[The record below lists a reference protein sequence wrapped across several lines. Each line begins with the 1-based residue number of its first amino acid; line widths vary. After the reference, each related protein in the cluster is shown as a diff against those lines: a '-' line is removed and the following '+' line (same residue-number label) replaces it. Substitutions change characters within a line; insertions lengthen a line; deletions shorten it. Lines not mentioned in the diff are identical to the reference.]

1 MDGDFGPAKGYPMAR
16 TQTNKTDNSMNHRLL
31 RTAMSAVAFTAVAA
45 ATAAPAIAQSA
56 AKSGDILPFK
66 ATERTLPNGLKV
78 IIVPTGFPNIV
89 ALQIP
94 VQTGSRNEIEPG
106 KSGFAHFFEH
116 IMFRGTKNRTQE
128 DMMKIVTKAGAREN
142 AYTTDDFTN
151 YYITFAKE
159 DLEAMIGLQADRF
172 QNLEY
177 PEAEFKTEAR
187 AVLGEYNKNSANP
200 VSKLFEALRQA
211 AFSKHTYAH
220 TTMGFIKDIEDMPN
234 QYEYSKEFFKRWYRP
249 EYTTII
255 VAGDVTA
262 DEVMPLIEKHW
273 GKWER
278 GSYKAEIPQEGPGT
292 GPKYTHVNWTSP
304 TLPYLAVAFRN
315 PAFSETNKDNAA
327 LDFVSTLW
335 FGPTS
340 DIYKKL
346 VQREQKV
353 DGFSAGNTSNADPE
367 LFTIFARLKKAE
379 DAVYVRDEILKTI
392 AQAKAS
398 LVSAEQLAETKSNAK
413 YSFVRSLDNT
423 DRIASTLARFVRYNR
438 SYNTINR
445 AYALY
450 DELTP
455 EDLRS
460 AARRYFVDNTM
471 VVATV
476 SNTALPAAISTLPSL
491 SSFATAQPAAVTA
504 SNGNAATKPMGTPTP
519 RDTKPWMLASGVTA
533 GNGTAAPMISMEKV
547 IVQKSPLPQLRF
559 KVLFTAGSAHDP
571 AGKEGMASLAA
582 RMIAGAGSKAMTLD
596 EINKSMYPIAG
607 SFYGQIDKEMTSFTG
622 SIHKENW
629 DRFVSVAL
637 PMLLEPGFRE
647 EDFKRNKDGL
657 LNSLKQDLIANNEE
671 ELGKERL
678 QTNIFAGT
686 RYAHPVQ
693 GTAAGIQSI
702 SLDDVRGFIRDQ
714 YTQGNLTLAVN
725 GDISDAQVAQLRAAL
740 ATLPAGT
747 PAPAKREPLA
757 GKRPKGLDVEIIQK
771 DTRATAISFG
781 LPIEVTRTHPDFAAL
796 NVARSWLGEHRLN
809 GRLYDQIRRI
819 RGMNYGDYAY
829 MEAFPRGMFQFFPD
843 ANIARRGQIF
853 EVWIRPVVPEN
864 AHMAL
869 RIAIHEL
876 DNLIDNGMSE
886 EDFQA
891 SRQYLMKNVYVMTQ
905 TQDQQVGYALDSK
918 WYGMPEYT
926 AYMRQQLEKLTREDV
941 NRALKKHLSAD
952 DLSIVMITNDAEGLK
967 KQLIADEFS
976 SIKYDGEKPQSL
988 LDEDKVIG
996 ARKLGITAD
1005 RVKITP
1011 VAEVFAR

>member
-1 MDGDFGPAKGYPMAR
+1 
-16 TQTNKTDNSMNHRLL
+16 
-31 RTAMSAVAFTAVAA
+31 MSLIAVAGLITSS
-45 ATAAPAIAQSA
+45 AAPARAQGASQS
-56 AKSGDILPFK
+56 KNILPFN

-89 ALQIP
+89 SLQIP
-94 VQTGSRNEIEPG
+94 VQTGSRNEVEPG

-116 IMFRGTKNRTQE
+116 IMFRGTKTQTQAQ
-128 DMMKIVTKAGAREN
+128 MSQKITKAGAREN

-151 YYITFAKE
+151 YYQTFAKE
-159 DLEAMIGLQADRF
+159 DLEGMLALQADRF
-172 QNLEY
+172 QNLQY

-200 VSKLFEALRQA
+200 ASKLFEGIREA

-255 VAGDVTA
+255 VAGDVKA
-262 DEVMPLIEKHW
+262 DEVMPLVEKYW

-278 GSYKAEIPQEGPGT
+278 GSYKVNVPVEPPGT
-292 GPKYTHVNWTSP
+292 AAKYVHVNWTSP
-304 TLPYLAVAFRN
+304 TLPYLAVSFRN
-315 PAFSETNKDNAA
+315 PAFSETNNDNAA

-367 LFTIFARLKKAE
+367 LFTIFARVKKPE
-379 DAVYVRDEILKTI
+379 DITYVRDEILKTV

-398 LVSAEQLAETKSNAK
+398 LVSAEELAEAKSNAR

-423 DRIASTLARFVRYNR
+423 DRIASTLARYVRYNR
-438 SYNTINR
+438 SYNTINK
-445 AYALY
+445 AYELY
-450 DELTP
+450 DALTP
-455 EDLRS
+455 ADLRRV
-460 AARRYFVDNTM
+460 AQKYFVDNNM

-476 SNTALPAAISTLPSL
+476 SSTPLPATVSTLPKIA
-491 SSFATAQPAAVTA
+491 SFASAATPAAGSNGTNGKTMTPPSKPRDTAPWMVATSIA
-504 SNGNAATKPMGTPTP
+504 SNGPGAANAIAM
-519 RDTKPWMLASGVTA
+519 D
-533 GNGTAAPMISMEKV
+533 KV
-547 IVQKSPLPQLRF
+547 IVQKSPLPQLRM
-559 KVLFTAGSAHDP
+559 KILFNTGSAADP
-571 AGKEGMASLAA
+571 AGKEGLAAFAA
-582 RMIAGAGSKAMTLD
+582 RMISSAGSKAMTLD
-596 EINKSMYPIAG
+596 EITKTLYPVAG
-607 SFYGQIDKEMTSFTG
+607 GFGAQVDKEMTVFTG
-622 SIHKENW
+622 SIHKDNW
-629 DRFVSVAL
+629 DRFVRVAL
-637 PMLLEPGFRE
+637 PMLLDPGFRE

-686 RYAHPVQ
+686 PYAHPVQ
-693 GTAAGIQSI
+693 GTVAGIQSI
-702 SLDDVRGFIRDQ
+702 TMDDVRNFIRDQ

-725 GDISDAQVAQLRAAL
+725 GDISDAQVAQLRMAL
-740 ATLPAGT
+740 ATLPQGT
-747 PAPAKREPLA
+747 PAPTTHPALA
-757 GKRPKGLDVEIIQK
+757 GKRSKGMEVEIIEK
-771 DTRATAISFG
+771 DTRATAISLG
-781 LPIEVTRTHPDFAAL
+781 MPIEVTRTHPDFAAL
-796 NVARSWLGEHRLN
+796 NVARSWLGEHRLG
-809 GRLYDQIRRI
+809 GRLYERLRGI

-829 MEAFPRGMFQFFPD
+829 IEAFPRGMFQFFPD

-853 EVWIRPVVPEN
+853 EMWIRPVVPEN

-869 RIAIHEL
+869 RIAVNEL
-876 DNLIDNGMSE
+876 DKLIDDGMSE

-891 SRQYLMKNVYVMTQ
+891 ARQYLMKNVYVMTQ

-918 WYGMPEYT
+918 WYGMPDYT
-926 AYMRQQLEKLTREDV
+926 TYMRSQLEKLTRDDV

-952 DLSIVMITNDAEGLK
+952 DLSVVIITKDAQGLK
-967 KQLIADEFS
+967 NQLVADGFS
-976 SIKYDGEKPQSL
+976 AIKYDGEKPQSL

-1005 RVKITP
+1005 RIRITP
-1011 VAEVFAR
+1011 VDDVFAK

>member
-1 MDGDFGPAKGYPMAR
+1 
-16 TQTNKTDNSMNHRLL
+16 
-31 RTAMSAVAFTAVAA
+31 MSAVAFSVISAGA
-45 ATAAPAIAQSA
+45 ATALHAQTGATST
-56 AKSGDILPFK
+56 DILPFK
-66 ATERTLPNGLKV
+66 ATERTLANGLKV

-89 ALQIP
+89 SLQIP

-116 IMFRGTKNRTQE
+116 IMFRGTKNQTQE
-128 DMMKIVTKAGAREN
+128 DMMRLVTKAGAREN

-159 DLEAMIGLQADRF
+159 DLESMIGLQADRF
-172 QNLEY
+172 QNLQY

-200 VSKLFEALRQA
+200 VSKLFEALRQT

-255 VAGDVTA
+255 VAGDVSPE
-262 DEVMPLIEKHW
+262 EVMPLIEKHW

-278 GSYKAEIPQEGPGT
+278 GSYKVDIPQEGAGS

-340 DIYKKL
+340 EIYKKL

-353 DGFSAGNTSNADPE
+353 DGFSAGNTSNSDPE
-367 LFTIFARLKKAE
+367 LFTIFARLKKPE

-392 AQAKAS
+392 AQAKS
-398 LVSAEQLAETKSNAK
+398 TLVSADELAATKSNAK

-438 SYNTINR
+438 SYNTINK

-450 DELTP
+450 DQLTP

-460 AARRYFVDNTM
+460 AAQRYFIDNTM

-476 SNTALPAAISTLPSL
+476 SNAALPAAISTLPKIA
-491 SSFATAQPAAVTA
+491 SFAAAQPAAPVAA
-504 SNGNAATKPMGTPTP
+504 SNGNGGAKGIKPGAPLDTRPWQVAGAVLSPATGGKSIAA
-519 RDTKPWMLASGVTA
+519 D
-533 GNGTAAPMISMEKV
+533 KV

-559 KVLFTAGSAHDP
+559 KVLFTAGSSHDP
-571 AGKEGMASLAA
+571 VGKEGMASLAA
-582 RMIAGAGSKAMTLD
+582 RMISGAGSKAMSLE
-596 EINKSMYPIAG
+596 EINKALYPVAG
-607 SFYGQIDKEMTSFTG
+607 SFGAQVDKEMTAFTG
-622 SIHKENW
+622 SIHKDNW
-629 DRFVSVAL
+629 DRFVGVAL
-637 PMLLEPGFRE
+637 PMLLEPGFRD

-678 QTNIFAGT
+678 QANIYAGT

-693 GTAAGIQSI
+693 GTIAGIESI
-702 SLDDVRGFIRDQ
+702 TIDDVKKFIRDQ
-714 YTQGNLTLAVN
+714 YTQGNLMLAVN
-725 GDISDAQVAQLRAAL
+725 GDISDAQVGQLRAAL

-747 PAPAKREPLA
+747 PAPTKREPLA
-757 GKRPKGLDVEIIQK
+757 GKRAKGLEVEIIDK

-781 LPIEVTRTHPDFAAL
+781 LPLEVTRTHPDFAAL

-809 GRLYDQIRRI
+809 GRLYDQLRRI
-819 RGMNYGDYAY
+819 RGLNYGDYAY
-829 MEAFPRGMFQFFPD
+829 IEAFPRGMFQFFPD

-864 AHMAL
+864 AHMSL
-869 RIAIHEL
+869 RIALHEL
-876 DNLIDNGMSE
+876 DNLIENGMSE

-926 AYMRQQLEKLTREDV
+926 AYMRQQLEKLTRDDV
-941 NRALKKHLSAD
+941 NRALKKHLSAEN
-952 DLSIVMITNDAEGLK
+952 LSVVMITDDAEGLK
-967 KQLIADEFS
+967 AQLVADGVS
-976 SIKYDGEKPQSL
+976 SIKYDGEKPKSV
-988 LDEDKVIG
+988 LDEDTVIG

-1011 VAEVFAR
+1011 VADVFAR

>member
-1 MDGDFGPAKGYPMAR
+1 
-16 TQTNKTDNSMNHRLL
+16 MNHR
-31 RTAMSAVAFTAVAA
+31 RFSTAAVSAA
-45 ATAAPAIAQSA
+45 ALVGIIAAAQPVEAQAPAKAASA
-56 AKSGDILPFK
+56 SDILPFK

-94 VQTGSRNEIEPG
+94 VQTGSRNEFEPG

-116 IMFRGTKNRTQE
+116 IMFRGTKTQTQAQMSE
-128 DMMKIVTKAGAREN
+128 LLTKAGAREN

-159 DLEAMIGLQADRF
+159 DLEPMLALQADRF

-200 VSKLFEALRQA
+200 TSKLFEAIRAA

-234 QYEYSKEFFKRWYRP
+234 QFEYSKEFFKRWYRP

-255 VAGDVTA
+255 VAGDVNA

-278 GSYKAEIPQEGPGT
+278 GSYKAAIPQEPAGT
-292 GPKYTHVNWTSP
+292 GAKYTHVNWSSP
-304 TLPYLAVAFRN
+304 TLPYLAVSFRN
-315 PAFSETNKDNAA
+315 PAFSETNNDNAA
-327 LDFVSTLW
+327 LDFVATLW

-353 DGFSAGNTSNADPE
+353 DGFSANNSSNADPE
-367 LFTIFARLKKAE
+367 LFTIFARVKKAE
-379 DAVYVRDEILKTI
+379 DVPYVRDEILKTI
-392 AQAKAS
+392 AQAKAT
-398 LVSAEQLAETKSNAK
+398 LVSADQLAETKSNAR

-450 DELTP
+450 DALTP
-455 EDLRS
+455 QDLRR
-460 AARRYFVDNTM
+460 AAQKYFVDNTM

-476 SNTALPAAISTLPSL
+476 SSTALPATISALPKI
-491 SSFATAQPAAVTA
+491 SSFAVAPAGAVTA
-504 SNGNAATKPMGTPTP
+504 SNGSAGTKVMTPP
-519 RDTKPWMLASGVTA
+519 AKPNDTAPWMVATA
-533 GNGTAAPMISMEKV
+533 VSGNGSAEANMISMANV
-547 IVQKSPLPQLRF
+547 IVQKNPLPQLRV
-559 KVLFTAGSAHDP
+559 KMLFTAGSAHDP
-571 AGKEGMASLAA
+571 AGKEGLAALSA
-582 RMIAGAGSKAMTLD
+582 RMISSAGSKALTLD
-596 EINKSMYPIAG
+596 EITKTLYPVAG
-607 SFYGQIDKEMTSFTG
+607 SFGGQVDKEMTTFTA
-622 SIHKENW
+622 SIHRDNW
-629 DRFVSVAL
+629 DRFVRVAF
-637 PMLLEPGFRE
+637 PMLLDPGFRD

-686 RYAHPVQ
+686 PYAHPVQ
-693 GTAAGIQSI
+693 GTIAGIQSI
-702 SLDDVRGFIRDQ
+702 TIDDVRSFIRSQ
-714 YTQGNLTLAVN
+714 YTQGNLVLAVN
-725 GDISDAQVAQLRAAL
+725 GDISDDQVAQLRTAL
-740 ATLPAGT
+740 ATLPEGT
-747 PAPAKREPLA
+747 PAPASRPALT
-757 GKRPKGLDVEIIQK
+757 GKRPTGLDIEIIEK

-796 NVARSWLGEHRLN
+796 NVARAWLGEHRMST
-809 GRLYDQIRRI
+809 GRLYERI
-819 RGMNYGDYAY
+819 RAVRGINYGDYAY

-843 ANIARRGQIF
+843 ANVARRGQIF

-864 AHMAL
+864 AHMSL
-869 RIAIHEL
+869 RIAVTEL

-891 SRQYLMKNVYVMTQ
+891 ARQYLMKNVYVMTQ
-905 TQDQQVGYALDSK
+905 TQDQQVGYALDSR

-926 AYMRQQLEKLTREDV
+926 AYMRSQLEKLTRDDV

-952 DLSIVMITNDAEGLK
+952 DLSVVIITKDAQGLK
-967 KQLIADEFS
+967 SQLVADGVS
-976 SIKYDGEKPQSL
+976 TIKYDGEKPQSL

-1005 RVKITP
+1005 RVRITK
-1011 VAEVFAR
+1011 VDDVFAK

>member
-1 MDGDFGPAKGYPMAR
+1 
-16 TQTNKTDNSMNHRLL
+16 MNHRIL
-31 RTAMSAVAFTAVAA
+31 RTAMSAVAFSVFSAGA
-45 ATAAPAIAQSA
+45 ATAHAQTGSA
-56 AKSGDILPFK
+56 SGDILPFK
-66 ATERTLPNGLKV
+66 ATERTLSNGLKV

-89 ALQIP
+89 SLQIP
-94 VQTGSRNEIEPG
+94 VQTGSRNEIEAG

-116 IMFRGTKNRTQE
+116 IMFRGTKNQTQE
-128 DMMKIVTKAGAREN
+128 DMMRLVTKAGAREN

-159 DLEAMIGLQADRF
+159 DLDAMIGLQADRF
-172 QNLEY
+172 QNLQY

-200 VSKLFEALRQA
+200 VSKLFEALRQT

-255 VAGDVTA
+255 VAGDVTPA
-262 DEVMPLIEKHW
+262 EVMPLIEKHW

-278 GSYKAEIPQEGPGT
+278 GSYKAEIPQEPVGT

-304 TLPYLAVAFRN
+304 TLPYLAVSFRN
-315 PAFSETNKDNAA
+315 PAFSETNNDNAA

-353 DGFSAGNTSNADPE
+353 DGFSASNTSNADPE

-379 DAVYVRDEILKTI
+379 DAVYVRDEILKTV
-392 AQAKAS
+392 AQAKAT
-398 LVSAEQLAETKSNAK
+398 LVSADQLAETKANAR

-423 DRIASTLARFVRYNR
+423 DRIASTLARFVRFNR

-450 DELTP
+450 DALTP
-455 EDLRS
+455 ADLRNV
-460 AARRYFVDNTM
+460 AQKYFVDNTM

-476 SNTALPAAISTLPSL
+476 SSSALPAAISTLPSIA
-491 SSFATAQPAAVTA
+491 SFASAQPAAPA
-504 SNGNAATKPMGTPTP
+504 SASGNGAKAMTPPSGP
-519 RDTKPWMLASGVTA
+519 RDAAPWMVASGVKATNA
-533 GNGTAAPMISMEKV
+533 PAALSMDRV

-559 KVLFTAGSAHDP
+559 KMLFNAGSAHDP
-571 AGKEGMASLAA
+571 AGKEGLAALSA

-596 EINKSMYPIAG
+596 EINKALYPVAG
-607 SFYGQIDKEMTSFTG
+607 SFGGQVDKEMTSFTG
-622 SIHKENW
+622 TIHKDNW
-629 DRFVSVAL
+629 DRFVRVAL
-637 PMLLEPGFRE
+637 PMLLDPGFRE

-671 ELGKERL
+671 ELGRERL
-678 QTNIFAGT
+678 QTNLFAGT
-686 RYAHPVQ
+686 PYAHPVL
-693 GTAAGIQSI
+693 GTIAGIESI
-702 SLDDVRGFIRDQ
+702 TLDDVRNFIRQQ
-714 YTQGNLTLAVN
+714 YTQGNLNLAVN
-725 GDISDAQVAQLRAAL
+725 GDISDAQVTGLRAAL

-747 PAPAKREPLA
+747 PAPAKRPALA
-757 GKRPKGLDVEIIQK
+757 GKRPKGFDVEIIEK
-771 DTRATAISFG
+771 DTRATAISIG

-809 GRLYDQIRRI
+809 GRLYDQLRRI

-829 MEAFPRGMFQFFPD
+829 IEAFPRGMFQFFPD
-843 ANIARRGQIF
+843 PNIARRGQIF
-853 EVWIRPVVPEN
+853 EMWIRPVVPEN

-869 RIAIHEL
+869 RIAVHEL
-876 DNLIDNGMSE
+876 DKLIDDGMSE

-926 AYMRQQLEKLTREDV
+926 AYMREQLGKLTRDDV

-952 DLSIVMITNDAEGLK
+952 DLSVVIITKDAAGLK
-967 KQLIADEFS
+967 NQLVADGFS
-976 SIKYDGEKPQSL
+976 SITYDSEKPQAI

-996 ARKLGITAD
+996 ARKLGIKAD

-1011 VAEVFAR
+1011 VAEVFAK